1 MGRFRHLV
9 LALIVGPVGVVA
21 LAPPAV
27 LAQESKKDIIEELQ
41 GKWRRMSS
49 EDNGKPAEK
58 DEVAIRYSFQGK
70 SLTVT
75 RGKDFEQRG
84 DWKIVEVGKKT
95 FKVDYTITEGV
106 NKGETVIGIA
116 AIDGDLLKFC
126 YCFASQGRGRPDEF
140 AAKAGDGCSLL
151 VFRRAKP

>member
-9 LALIVGPVGVVA
+9 LALIVGPVVVA
-21 LAPPAV
+21 LVPPAV

-58 DEVAIRYSFQGK
+58 DEDAIRYSFQGK

-84 DWKIVEVGKKT
+84 DWKIVEVGKKS
-95 FKVDYTITEGV
+95 FKVDYTITEELCERDPRFGSAFYRQ
-106 NKGETVIGIA
+106 A
-116 AIDGDLLKFC
+116 ANVL
-126 YCFASQGRGRPDEF
+126 ASRLDDTRQRLSHHLRGR
-140 AAKAGDGCSLL
+140 SLPGHP
-151 VFRRAKP
+151 AQGSD